1 MLSFNKKEN
10 SMKKRYSEE
19 QIISILNE
27 VDAGAALAEVCR
39 KYGVSTASYYKWKAK
54 FGGMDVSEAQR
65 LRALEAEN
73 IKLKRLVADLSL
85 DIVALKDVLSKK
97 W

>member
-19 QIISILNE
+19 QIISILKE

-39 KYGVSTASYYKWKAK
+39 KHGVSTASYYKWKAK

-65 LRALEAEN
+65 LRAL
-73 IKLKRLVADLSL
+73 RQPRF
-85 DIVALKDVLSKK
+85 
-97 W
+97 